1 MKKKNMIDSPYGVE
15 TRAYECSIETREA
28 PDDSKHTIV
37 GHPIVYNSK
46 TAIGDMWYETIAQ
59 GALDDCDLKDVMLLM
74 NHDRT
79 AFPLARSRNNTSNST
94 MRLSIENDGLHIEAD
109 VDDKNPRG
117 AELLSAVTR
126 GDITGMSFG
135 FVVAEDEWSDL
146 EAQMPTRTIKK
157 ISKVVEVSAVTNPA
171 YEATKISSRS
181 LDNAREALESEK
193 HAMDIAKEE
202 ARMRSEILKSLLEV

>member
-1 MKKKNMIDSPYGVE
+1 MKRKKMIDSPYGVE

-28 PDDSKHTIV
+28 HDSDKHTII

-46 TAIGDMWYETIAQ
+46 TAIGDMWYETISQ

-74 NHDRT
+74 NHDRN
-79 AFPLARSRNNTSNST
+79 AFPLARSRNNTANST

-109 VDDKNPRG
+109 IDKTNPRG

-146 EAQMPTRTIKK
+146 EAEMPTRTIKK

-171 YEATKISSRS
+171 YETTEISSRS

-193 HAMDIAKEE
+193 HAMEIAKSE